1 MVIISIIKNR
11 KKIYRKEGNKVIEIA
26 AMILGADMR
35 NINET
40 NQGTSFGFLT
50 TFNVLS

>member
-35 NINET
+35 NIMK
-40 NQGTSFGFLT
+40 QIKPPRLAF
-50 TFNVLS
+50 